1 MTRFLI
7 GRFILLLIGLVV
19 ASLLIFLALR
29 VLPGDLAQVIGGTDA
44 TPAQVERIR
53 ESLGL
58 NASPAT
64 QYFSWMA
71 GLARGDLGHSLLTG
85 TPVADDLA
93 RRFQVT
99 LPLTVLSL
107 VIAIVIALPLGT
119 YAAIRHD
126 RPAGVLV
133 GFGSQT
139 LAAVPALWAG
149 LLLILLF
156 GRGVGLIGI
165 LPTSG
170 FPRAGWTD
178 PGAALAALI
187 LPALT
192 IGLIEGAV
200 LLRFVRSAALEA
212 LDQDYVRAGAARG
225 LTRPQALVRH
235 GLPNVGLSVVSVSG
249 LIFAGLITGAVLIEA
264 LFNLPGVGR
273 MLVDDVGSRDIA
285 KVQSEVLFLTA
296 VVLVIG
302 AIVDVAHR
310 LIDPRQR
317 ERAAA
322 A

>member
-1 MTRFLI
+1 MIRFLL
-7 GRFILLLIGLVV
+7 GRAVLLVLGLGV

-29 VLPGDLAQVIGGTDA
+29 VLPGDVAQVIGGTTA
-44 TPAQVERIR
+44 TPEQVARIR

-58 NASPAT
+58 NESPAA
-64 QYFSWMA
+64 QYIAWVA
-71 GLARGDLGHSLLTG
+71 GLLRGDLGTSLLTG
-85 TPVADDLA
+85 VPIGDDLA
-93 RRFQVT
+93 RRFEIT
-99 LPLTVLSL
+99 LPLTLLAL
-107 VIAIVIALPLGT
+107 VIALAVALPLGT
-119 YAAIRHD
+119 YSALRHD
-126 RPAGVLV
+126 RPIGVAV

-156 GRGVGLIGI
+156 GRGVGLIGL

-170 FPRAGWTD
+170 FPRSGWQD
-178 PGAALAALI
+178 PLTALASLL

-225 LTRPQALVRH
+225 LTRPQALARH
-235 GLPNVGLSVVSVSG
+235 GLPNVGLSIVSVSG
-249 LIFAGLITGAVLIEA
+249 LILAGLITGAVLIEA

-285 KVQSEVLFLTA
+285 KVQSEVFFLTGI
-296 VVLVIG
+296 VLVIG
-302 AIVDVAHR
+302 ALIDVAHR

-317 ERAAA
+317 ERAVAA
-322 A
+322 

>member
-1 MTRFLI
+1 MTRFVV
-7 GRFILLLIGLVV
+7 GRALLLVLGLVV

-29 VLPGDLAQVIGGTDA
+29 VLPGDIAQVIGGTTA
-44 TPAQVERIR
+44 TPAQIERIR

-58 NASPAT
+58 NESPVS
-64 QYFSWMA
+64 QYLNWLA
-71 GLARGDLGHSLLTG
+71 GLFRGDLGDSLLTG
-85 TPVADDLA
+85 TPVADDLV

-99 LPLTVLSL
+99 LPLTLLSL
-107 VIAIVIALPLGT
+107 VIALAFALPLGT
-119 YAAIRHD
+119 FAALRHD
-126 RPAGVLV
+126 RPAGVVV
-133 GFGSQT
+133 GFGSQAV
-139 LAAVPALWAG
+139 AAVPALWAG
-149 LLLILLF
+149 LLLILLL

-170 FPRAGWTD
+170 FPRVGWAD
-178 PGAALAALI
+178 PWGAFTSLI

-192 IGLIEGAV
+192 VGLIEGAV

-235 GLPNVGLSVVSVSG
+235 GLPPVGLSIVSVSG
-249 LIFAGLITGAVLIEA
+249 LIFAGLITGAVLVEA

-273 MLVDDVGSRDIA
+273 MLVDDVGSRDLA
-285 KVQSEVLFLTA
+285 KVQGEVLFLVA
-296 VVLVIG
+296 FVLVIG
-302 AIVDVAHR
+302 AVVDVVHR
-310 LIDPRQR
+310 LVDPRQR

>member
-1 MTRFLI
+1 MI
-7 GRFILLLIGLVV
+7 RFILGRTLLLLVGLLV

-29 VLPGDLAQVIGGTDA
+29 VLPGDVAQVIGGTKA
-44 TPAQVERIR
+44 TPEQVERIR

-58 NASPAT
+58 HESPAA
-64 QYFSWMA
+64 QYVTWVA
-71 GLARGDLGHSLLTG
+71 GLLRGDLGTSLLTG
-85 TPVADDLA
+85 TPVSDDLA

-107 VIAIVIALPLGT
+107 LIALTIALPLGT
-119 YAAIRHD
+119 YAALRHD
-126 RPAGVLV
+126 RARGVV
-133 GFGSQT
+133 ISVSSQT
-139 LAAVPALWAG
+139 LAAVPALWGG
-149 LLLILLF
+149 LLLILLL

-170 FPRAGWTD
+170 FPRAGWAD
-178 PGAALAALI
+178 PGAAFAALI

-235 GLPNVGLSVVSVSG
+235 GLPNVGLSIVSVSG
-249 LIFAGLITGAVLIEA
+249 LVFAGLVTGAVLIEA
-264 LFNLPGVGR
+264 LFTLPGVGR

-285 KVQSEVLFLTA
+285 KVQGEVLFLTA
-296 VVLVIG
+296 IVLVIG
-302 AIVDVAHR
+302 AVVDVVHR

-317 ERAAA
+317 ERAVAA
-322 A
+322 

>member
-7 GRFILLLIGLVV
+7 GRAVLLVV
-19 ASLLIFLALR
+19 GLLVASVLIFFVLR
-29 VLPGDLAQVIGGTDA
+29 VLPGDVAQVIGGTKA
-44 TPAQVERIR
+44 TPEQVERIR

-58 NASPAT
+58 NESLLS
-64 QYFSWMA
+64 QYLNWLG
-71 GLARGDLGHSLLTG
+71 GLFRGDLGSSLLTG
-85 TPVADDLA
+85 RPVSDDLA
-93 RRFQVT
+93 HRFEVT
-99 LPLTVLSL
+99 LPLTLLSL
-107 VIAIVIALPLGT
+107 TIALLVALPLGT
-119 YAAIRHD
+119 YAALRHD
-126 RPAGVLV
+126 RVAGVAI

-139 LAAVPALWAG
+139 LAAVPVLWAG

-156 GRGVGLIGI
+156 GRGVGFIGI

-170 FPRAGWTD
+170 FPRSGWTD
-178 PGAALAALI
+178 PGAAIAALI

-235 GLPNVGLSVVSVSG
+235 GLPNVGLSIVSVSG
-249 LIFAGLITGAVLIEA
+249 LVFAGLIAGAVLIEA

-273 MLVDDVGSRDIA
+273 MLVDDVGSRDLA
-285 KVQSEVLFLTA
+285 KVQGEVLFLTA
-296 VVLVIG
+296 IVLVVG
-302 AIVDVAHR
+302 ALVDVVHR